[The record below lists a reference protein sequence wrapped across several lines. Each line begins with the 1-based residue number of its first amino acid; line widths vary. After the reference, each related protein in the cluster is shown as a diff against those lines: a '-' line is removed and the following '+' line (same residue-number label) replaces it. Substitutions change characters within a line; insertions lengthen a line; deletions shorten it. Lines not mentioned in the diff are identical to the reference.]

1 VLNPASEGPTPV
13 PNAEGGISH
22 RPRADQYDASYYAH
36 YYSGG
41 DRVAYERNEQWLGFF
56 GAVATR
62 IAADLAPANAL
73 DVGCAHGFLVEALRD
88 RGIDAKGFDVSD
100 FAISQVR
107 EDVRPHCWVGSALD
121 PIPGHYDLVTCIEV
135 LEHLEEKDADLA
147 VGNICAVTDDVI
159 FTSTPTDYRE
169 ETHVNV
175 RPPEYW
181 AGLFARHG
189 FARDLGF
196 DSSFLAWWG
205 MRLRR
210 TRDPWHR
217 LAVDYE
223 REWWRLNQEARERN
237 AIVLSQLDRQN
248 ELEGRLEAL
257 AASNEAATARVTEV
271 EEALQE
277 RVNQL
282 IERENELREMAKVV
296 AAYEG
301 SSAFRIARRIRSVM
315 RRAVPGNPRRGR
327 PPKGDDHGRQRERD
341 PERDAAPK

>member
-1 VLNPASEGPTPV
+1 MSARDTDVRPSPGPR
-13 PNAEGGISH
+13 EQ
-22 RPRADQYDASYYAH
+22 QYDAAYYAH
-36 YYSGG
+36 YFSGG

-56 GAVATR
+56 GTVAAR
-62 IAADLAPANAL
+62 IAADMAPASAL

-88 RGIDAKGFDVSD
+88 RSVDAKGFDISD

-196 DSSFLAWWG
+196 DGSFLAWWG
-205 MRLRR
+205 MRFRR

-223 REWWRLNQEARERN
+223 REWWRLKQEARERN
-237 AIVLSQLDRQN
+237 AVVLSQLDRQN
-248 ELEGRLEAL
+248 ELEGRVADLEGRVEAL
-257 AASNEAATARVTEV
+257 AASNQAATARVTEV

-282 IERENELREMAKVV
+282 IEKDGELQEMSKVV

-301 SSAFRIARRIRSVM
+301 SSAFRIARRVRSLV
-315 RRAVPGNPRRGR
+315 RHRVPGGSRRGR
-327 PPKGDDHGRQRERD
+327 PLAADPHGEQRERD
-341 PERDAAPK
+341 SERDAALK

>member
-1 VLNPASEGPTPV
+1 MSARDTDVRPSHGPR
-13 PNAEGGISH
+13 EQ
-22 RPRADQYDASYYAH
+22 QYDAAYYAH
-36 YYSGG
+36 YFSGG

-56 GAVATR
+56 GTVAAR
-62 IAADLAPANAL
+62 IAADMAPASAL

-88 RGIDAKGFDVSD
+88 RGVDAKGFDISD

-121 PIPGHYDLVTCIEV
+121 PIRGHYDLVTCIEV

-196 DSSFLAWWG
+196 DGSFLAWWG
-205 MRLRR
+205 MRFRR

-223 REWWRLNQEARERN
+223 REWWRLKQEARERN
-237 AIVLSQLDRQN
+237 AVVLSQLDRQN
-248 ELEGRLEAL
+248 ELEAL
-257 AASNEAATARVTEV
+257 AACNEAATARVTEV

-282 IERENELREMAKVV
+282 IEKEKELQEMVRVV

-301 SSAFRIARRIRSVM
+301 SSAFRIARRVRSVM
-315 RRAVPGNPRRGR
+315 RHAVPGGSRRDR
-327 PPKGDDHGRQRERD
+327 PLKQDPHGGQRQRD

>member
-1 VLNPASEGPTPV
+1 MSARDTDVRP
-13 PNAEGGISH
+13 SH
-22 RPRADQYDASYYAH
+22 RPREQQYDAAYYAH
-36 YYSGG
+36 YFSGG

-56 GAVATR
+56 GTVAAR
-62 IAADLAPANAL
+62 IAADIAPASAL

-88 RGIDAKGFDVSD
+88 RGVDAKGFDVSD

-121 PIPGHYDLVTCIEV
+121 PIRGHYDLVTCIEV

-196 DSSFLAWWG
+196 DGSFLAWWG
-205 MRLRR
+205 MRFRR

-223 REWWRLNQEARERN
+223 REWWRLKQEARERN
-237 AIVLSQLDRQN
+237 SVVLSQLDRQN

-257 AASNEAATARVTEV
+257 AASNQVATARVTEV

-277 RVNQL
+277 RVDQL
-282 IERENELREMAKVV
+282 IEKDREVQEMGKVV

-301 SSAFRIARRIRSVM
+301 SSAFRITRGIRSVL
-315 RRAVPGNPRRGR
+315 RRAVPGASRRHR
-327 PPKGDDHGRQRERD
+327 PFKGDARGPEGERD
-341 PERDAAPK
+341 PESDAAPK